1 LERRKKV
8 ESINQLEE
16 ILYNIQNENNPNYIF
31 HKKEIDKKVN
41 EMREWIKNNND
52 EKIEEYEK
60 KIIEINN
67 FKNIL

>member
-1 LERRKKV
+1 
-8 ESINQLEE
+8 
-16 ILYNIQNENNPNYIF
+16 
-31 HKKEIDKKVN
+31 
-41 EMREWIKNNND
+41 MREWIKNNND